1 MTPSAVVEPQELT
14 MSTGSDYKFSEPFK
28 LTNQMY
34 DDFHDNGFLIIR
46 NMFYKDEI
54 DKIEKCVTSEK
65 FMENRY
71 SLEDKENKIVRVQW
85 KHPGSDITG
94 IASRS
99 EKIVNT
105 CEKLLNG
112 EVYHYHSKLI
122 LKDPEVSGAIY
133 WHQDYG
139 YWYHYGNLF
148 PDMMTVWVAVDPSK
162 KENGCLEVLARSN
175 KCGRLDHHVY
185 DGQNQIAEESRLQS
199 IKEKCPHI
207 YAEMERGDV
216 LFLHSNTLHYSSPN
230 RSKMRRLGFLMCY
243 NKATNDPVIKHHHAQ
258 YTPLQKVPDSAIK
271 ECSNFTDF
279 SGKEF
284 EHPSTNTT
292 MIGRKDLS
300 H

>member
-1 MTPSAVVEPQELT
+1 
-14 MSTGSDYKFSEPFK
+14 MSVGSDFKFSEPFK
-28 LTNQMY
+28 LTDQMY
-34 DDFHDNGFLIIR
+34 DDYHENGFLIIR
-46 NMFYKDEI
+46 HMFDKDEI
-54 DKIEKCVTSEK
+54 DKIEKCVTSEQ

-94 IASRS
+94 IAARS

-105 CEKLLNG
+105 CEK
-112 EVYHYHSKLI
+112 
-122 LKDPEVSGAIY
+122 
-133 WHQDYG
+133 
-139 YWYHYGNLF
+139 
-148 PDMMTVWVAVDPSK
+148 
-162 KENGCLEVLARSN
+162 VLARSN

-199 IKEKCPHI
+199 IKERCPHI
-207 YAEMERGDV
+207 YAVMERGDV

-230 RSKMRRLGFLMCY
+230 RSQMRRLGFLMCY
-243 NKATNDPVIKHHHAQ
+243 NKATNDSVIKHHHAQ
-258 YTPLQKVPDSAIK
+258 YTPIHKVPDSAMK
-271 ECSNFTDF
+271 ECSNYTDF